1 MIGMY
6 IKSGGNSLSIS
17 LPCEELLDHLMSIG
31 INKNISIGGNDKVE
45 VDCYAD
51 NDISVSQTIC
61 DRLPPTDRI
70 STVNELCERVESAW
84 RVGYNNAEKAIV
96 EQNLHGAEEMAA
108 AVVDL
113 DIRAREEIS
122 MDSEISM

>member
-6 IKSGGNSLSIS
+6 IKSGGNSLSIP

-31 INKNISIGGNDKVE
+31 INENISIGGNDKVE
-45 VDCYAD
+45 VKCYAD

-61 DRLPPTDRI
+61 DRLLPTDRT

-108 AVVDL
+108 AVADL

-122 MDSEISM
+122 MDREISM